1 MYLSILVLCVNLLAA
16 FSQTW
21 AQPLRHHLTL
31 RASHRHHMGLHHH
44 LSAPK
49 LSSPEGLGQ
58 HILSSRFSYTPTQM
72 DLDPRHH
79 DDPNFQDLKLSHG
92 LSDT

>member
-1 MYLSILVLCVNLLAA
+1 MYLSILVLCVNLLVA
-16 FSQTW
+16 FPQTW
-21 AQPLRHHLTL
+21 AQPLRHHLT
-31 RASHRHHMGLHHH
+31 SHRHHMGLHHH

-58 HILSSRFSYTPTQM
+58 HILSSRFSYTPTQL
-72 DLDPRHH
+72 DLDPRYH

>member
-1 MYLSILVLCVNLLAA
+1 
-16 FSQTW
+16 
-21 AQPLRHHLTL
+21 
-31 RASHRHHMGLHHH
+31 MGLHHH
-44 LSAPK
+44 LSAPE

-79 DDPNFQDLKLSHG
+79 DDPGFQDLKLSHG